1 MPIRQNAQC
10 IERHLRWQ
18 ISEAIR
24 TQGLSLYWAKGG
36 IFEHYSRAMIDAHM
50 NSSDAIETD
59 KDGKEIMEIQLSQSE
74 GAEDVLSSSRH

>member
-1 MPIRQNAQC
+1 
-10 IERHLRWQ
+10 
-18 ISEAIR
+18 
-24 TQGLSLYWAKGG
+24 
-36 IFEHYSRAMIDAHM
+36 MIDAHM